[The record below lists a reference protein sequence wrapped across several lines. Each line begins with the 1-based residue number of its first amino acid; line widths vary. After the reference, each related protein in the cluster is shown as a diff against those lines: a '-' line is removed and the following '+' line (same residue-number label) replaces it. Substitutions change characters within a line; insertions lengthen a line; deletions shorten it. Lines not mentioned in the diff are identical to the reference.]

1 MKRLVIALMVVV
13 PVIGSAWAEGVTL
26 PKADAIFPQF
36 EMEQVR
42 LGQQLFYDPILSG
55 SKQVACAT
63 CHHPRFGTSD
73 GLSLGLG
80 DGATG
85 MGPER
90 VIDPENLPEK
100 RVPRNAPALFNLGAT
115 SFDRMFHDGR
125 LEADPSQPYGLRT
138 PLAEDMAKG
147 FASALS
153 AQAMFP
159 VLAADEMA
167 GHYSESDVAKAVRQG
182 ILTGPGG
189 AWNIISDRVESIAEY
204 RAQFD
209 SVIGE
214 NRSITFT
221 DIADAMAAFMSFEW
235 RADASPFDSY
245 LRDGTGLDEAAVR
258 GVNLF
263 YGRVINGGA
272 NCVACHAGQFQTDN
286 EFYAIAMPQVGPG
299 AVTRFEAKHND
310 IGRARVTGDDADLYK
325 FRTPSLRNIATS
337 GPFGHDGAYA
347 TLEGVVRHHLDP
359 VAALMA
365 YDRGQLVLPDLPGSP
380 DYDALDDAAEMAA
393 IAAANQLGPMA
404 LDDREVADLL
414 AFLNSLTDPLAATGR
429 LGVPKDVPS
438 GLEVPQ

>member
-1 MKRLVIALMVVV
+1 MNRILIGLILALPVV
-13 PVIGSAWAEGVTL
+13 GSAWAEAITL
-26 PKADAIFPQF
+26 PKADAIFPTF
-36 EMEQVR
+36 AMEQVR
-42 LGQQLFYDPILSG
+42 LGQQLFYDLILSG

-80 DGATG
+80 DGASG

-90 VIDPENLPEK
+90 VIDPDNLPEK
-100 RVPRNAPALFNLGAT
+100 RVPRNAPALFNLGTT
-115 SFDRMFHDGR
+115 SFGRMFHDGR
-125 LEADPSQPYGLRT
+125 LEVDPDQAYGLRT

-189 AWNIISDRVESIAEY
+189 AWDIISKRVEALPEY
-204 RAQFD
+204 RTQFD
-209 SVIGE
+209 GLIGVDTA
-214 NRSITFT
+214 ITFT
-221 DIADAMAAFMSFEW
+221 DIADAMAAFISFEW
-235 RADASPFDSY
+235 RADASPFDDY
-245 LRDGTGLDEAAVR
+245 LRDGSGLDEAALR

-263 YGRVINGGA
+263 YGKA
-272 NCVACHAGQFQTDN
+272 NCVVCHAGQFQTDN

-299 AVTRFEAKHND
+299 AVARFETAHND

-325 FRTPSLRNIATS
+325 FRTPSLRNITSS

-359 VAALMA
+359 VAALLA
-365 YDRGQLVLPDLPGSP
+365 YDRAQLVLPKLPGSP
-380 DYDALDDAAEMAA
+380 DYAALDDEAEMAA
-393 IAAANQLGPMA
+393 IAQANELEPMT

-414 AFLNSLTDPLAATGR
+414 AFLNSLTDPFAATGR
-429 LGVPKDVPS
+429 LGVPKTVPS
-438 GLEVPQ
+438 GLGVPQ